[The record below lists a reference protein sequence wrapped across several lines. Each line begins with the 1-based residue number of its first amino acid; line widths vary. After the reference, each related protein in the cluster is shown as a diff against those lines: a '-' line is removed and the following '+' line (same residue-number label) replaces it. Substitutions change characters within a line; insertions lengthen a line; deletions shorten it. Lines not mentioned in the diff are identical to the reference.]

1 MEYDLISWVW
11 HHDDRRPQKIEIPAG
26 VPSWDIDPY
35 DPQVLINPIDYYDE
49 LRSKGPFVY
58 IPEYSVLACGR
69 YDETREVFQIG
80 NGCILSRSWPSGL

>member
-1 MEYDLISWVW
+1 MTIEG
-11 HHDDRRPQKIEIPAG
+11 HKEIEIPAG

-69 YDETREVFQIG
+69 YD
-80 NGCILSRSWPSGL
+80 LSLIHI